1 MVVGIAPISASQ
13 KLIGIGTMKRSSKIL
28 IAILVLLAFSLPLMA
43 AEVEIQGEGTPQ
55 RKLQRGFLNVALS
68 PIEISNEL
76 SKEVRNDT
84 FPPSWVAGL
93 GRGSIY
99 AVGRALVGIYEMVT
113 FPLPYPANYKPVL
126 SPEFEWQHLAS
137 SDKKS

>member
-1 MVVGIAPISASQ
+1 M
-13 KLIGIGTMKRSSKIL
+13 

-126 SPEFEWQHLAS
+126 QPEFPWQLAPS

>member
-1 MVVGIAPISASQ
+1 M
-13 KLIGIGTMKRSSKIL
+13 MKRTSKTL
-28 IAILVLLAFSLPLMA
+28 IALLALLALSLPLIA
-43 AEVEIQGEGTPQ
+43 AEVAPEAEIQGEGTPQ

-76 SKEVRNDT
+76 SKEVKNDT
-84 FPPSWVAGL
+84 LPPSWFAGL

-113 FPLPYPANYKPVL
+113 FPIPYPAQYKPVL
-126 SPEFEWQHLAS
+126 QPEFAWQNLPS
-137 SDKKS
+137 SDKKL

>member
-1 MVVGIAPISASQ
+1 
-13 KLIGIGTMKRSSKIL
+13 MKKSLKAL
-28 IAILVLLAFSLPLMA
+28 TALVLLAIFTFPLF
-43 AEVEIQGEGTPQ
+43 AEEAEIQAEGTPQ

-76 SKEVRNDT
+76 AKEVRNDT

-93 GRGSIY
+93 GRGAVY
-99 AVGRALVGIYEMVT
+99 TVGRALVGVYEMVT

-126 SPEFEWQHLAS
+126 QPEFTWQHLPSEKAS
-137 SDKKS
+137 S

>member
-1 MVVGIAPISASQ
+1 MIA
-13 KLIGIGTMKRSSKIL
+13 
-28 IAILVLLAFSLPLMA
+28 LLALLVFSLPLMA

-84 FPPSWVAGL
+84 APPSWFAGL

-99 AVGRALVGIYEMVT
+99 AVGRALVGVYEMVT
-113 FPLPYPANYKPVL
+113 FPIPLPAHYKPVL
-126 SPEFEWQHLAS
+126 QPEFAWQHLLS
-137 SDKKS
+137 SDSKS

>member
-1 MVVGIAPISASQ
+1 MA
-13 KLIGIGTMKRSSKIL
+13 L
-28 IAILVLLAFSLPLMA
+28 IALVALLTSSFPLMA
-43 AEVEIQGEGTPQ
+43 EEAEIQNEGTPQ

-93 GRGSIY
+93 GRGAVY
-99 AVGRALVGIYEMVT
+99 TVGRALVGVYEMVT
-113 FPLPYPANYKPVL
+113 FPFPYPANYKPVL
-126 SPEFEWQHLAS
+126 QPEFTWQHLPS
-137 SDKKS
+137 SDQKS